1 MKHYTHLSS
10 EERENIYI
18 LLYKGLKQKEIAH
31 NIWRNIWTISRELL
45 RNSTVL
51 LKSRNNSANKQ
62 KEDYHYLPDKAN
74 TKYLVRRKQD
84 WWRPPLKNP
93 KVFEY
98 VVSGLREKW
107 WSPDIISGTIEL
119 DYPDDISMR
128 ISHECIYQFI
138 YSKKWEELELKKYLL
153 RSHKRRKKK
162 NWRKVRRSNIP
173 ERVDIS
179 LRPESV
185 LTREE
190 FGHYEWDSIV
200 SWNTRWPA
208 LHTEIERKSRFI
220 FAKKIERK
228 TAELTLNAMISIFTP
243 LPEKA
248 RITLTLDNGSEN
260 TKHRELSHELRISV
274 YHAKPYHSWERW
286 SNEHGNWMIRRFFPK
301 GTDFRYITQEQIQ
314 KVVDYL
320 NNRPRKIL
328 NYRTPKEIFNSCLSN
343 L

>member
-1 MKHYTHLSS
+1 MKHYTHLSE
-10 EERENIYI
+10 EERENIY
-18 LLYKGLKQKEIAH
+18 LLLQSWLKQKEIAS
-31 NIWRNIWTISRELL
+31 NIWRDIWTISRELS

-51 LKSRNNSANKQ
+51 FKSRNNSADKQ
-62 KEDYHYLPDKAN
+62 KEDYQYLPDRAN
-74 TKYLVRRKQD
+74 IKYLKRRKQD

-93 KVFEY
+93 KIFEY
-98 VVSGLREKW
+98 VVSGMKEKW
-107 WSPDIISGTIEL
+107 WSPDIIAGTIKL
-119 DYPDDISMR
+119 DYPENISMR

-138 YSKKWEELELKKYLL
+138 YSKKWEELGLKKYLL

-173 ERVDIS
+173 GRIDIS

-200 SWNTRWPA
+200 SWNTKWPA
-208 LHTEIERKSRFI
+208 LHTEIERKSRYI

-228 TAELTLNAMISIFTP
+228 TAELTLNAMISIFTL

-260 TKHRELSHELRISV
+260 TKHRELTLELKMLV
-274 YHAKPYHSWERW
+274 YYAKPYHSRERW
-286 SNEHGNWMIRRFFPK
+286 SNENGNWMIRRFFPK
-301 GTDFRYITQEQIQ
+301 GTDFRYVTQKQIQ

-328 NYRTPKEIFNSCLSN
+328 NYKTPKEVFNSCLSN